1 MNLLNNNNN
10 NKKMKIRKNRKVVNL
25 TESDLRRIV
34 KKVIK
39 ESDNNPTQYHRH
51 RDGSNPGIEDFFKEP
66 TDRTLQDRL
75 KQQLNDDVYS
85 NVNNP
90 TNIGKGTR
98 KLFIYFNGKK
108 MTIEKFIDQVQRDG
122 EEGYCHTIYLYEY
135 DNRLLGA
142 TRITI
147 DTNEG
152 PCDEEE
158 REEVVDVDEPV
169 VDKPVEK
176 IGCPQGDKWYENVLK
191 LGTPPS
197 SDYGLVPPMFNWREV
212 IPKMGSSKE
221 SVCNCF
227 RKKGGR
233 YKRIHDTAPGFCVA
247 KHPRRIPF
255 RP

>member
-1 MNLLNNNNN
+1 MRI
-10 NKKMKIRKNRKVVNL
+10 KKNGKVIRL
-25 TESDLRRIV
+25 TESDLQKIV
-34 KKVIK
+34 KRILK
-39 ESDNNPTQYHRH
+39 ESNENPTQYHRY
-51 RDGSNPGIEDFFKEP
+51 RDGSNPGIEDFFQNP

-85 NVNNP
+85 NVDNP

-98 KLFIYFNGKK
+98 KLFIYFNGRK
-108 MTIEKFIDQVQRDG
+108 MTIERFIDQVQRDG
-122 EEGYCHTIYLYEY
+122 EDGFCHVIDEYEY
-135 DNRLLGA
+135 DNKFLGA
-142 TRITI
+142 TKITI
-147 DTNEG
+147 KTEQG
-152 PCDEEE
+152 PCEEE
-158 REEVVDVDEPV
+158 EEEIDVDVDKPV

-191 LGTPPS
+191 IGTPPT
-197 SDYGLVPPMFNWREV
+197 GGFMFNWREV
-212 IPKMGSSKE
+212 IRLKMGSSKE

-247 KHPRRIPF
+247 KQRRIPF